1 MSVLLIAQESVT
13 SNTISLIII
22 ALLVVAALLAIL
34 TVIYWQRTDPRRRAP
49 AQRRPAAASADG
61 RQRIS
66 RPASVAPAGSATA
79 RPRPTVGE
87 RPTAPAPATGWP
99 TAPAAAPLHDIEADE
114 WLRLTGPQPTR
125 RDGV

>member
-1 MSVLLIAQESVT
+1 VSVLLIAQESVT
-13 SNTISLIII
+13 SNTITLIIVV
-22 ALLVVAALLAIL
+22 LLVVAALLAVL
-34 TVIYWQRTDPRRRAP
+34 TVVYWQRTDPRRRVP
-49 AQRRPAAASADG
+49 AQRRPAPASADG

-66 RPASVAPAGSATA
+66 QPASVAPAGSATA
-79 RPRPTVGE
+79 RPRPPGGE
-87 RPTAPAPATGWP
+87 RPTAAAPASSWP